1 MPLPPYQRPMY
12 DDRGS
17 TARMSDLILRR
28 GQIQADLALRQGD
41 TSARL
46 AQNLGSIASGTMAD
60 LVSLAEKRKA
70 QERQAR
76 LDDEAAQDR
85 AQRRELVGRQIQ
97 QADDAMATQATKAR
111 EERSFHTILGRLG
124 TREGGLN
131 WDEAEKEFAAQGMT
145 HLIPRVREYRGRLEK
160 EAAELQAARLRAAQ
174 QEGLILGLTVDT
186 LKATGGD
193 KDPTGFALGLG
204 ALTDAKVLSQGQALR
219 YWQQVE
225 DEAQGDS
232 AKASAAIQRIVRE
245 AEQAAAPFRKAEPPK
260 APTIR
265 TAGRSV
271 VSVDP
276 TGTKATVLYT
286 DPVRE
291 GRDSGGDGAP
301 KPLTNAQRIAANNTY
316 QRDLGNAEEAA
327 RQAIARERERILRA
341 APDTDLDTDPTF
353 RAFKEDIYTKL
364 EQDKA
369 TAQRA
374 YRENIQ
380 WTPGPHNQGRDM
392 ANRPERDMTSARP
405 QPAPADPRQAPPP
418 QSMQALEAQAQSLMA
433 QYRREMDPTRKEQLK
448 QELLALRRQ
457 ATGR

>member
-12 DDRGS
+12 DDRGA

-46 AQNLGSIASGTMAD
+46 AHNLGNIASGTMAD
-60 LVSLAEKRKA
+60 LVSLSEKRKA

-76 LDDEAAQDR
+76 LDKEAEFDR
-85 AQRRELVGRQIQ
+85 AQQRQVRDLQIRNADAEMADRGR
-97 QADDAMATQATKAR
+97 KAS
-111 EERSFHTILGRLG
+111 EERSFNTILGRYG
-124 TREGGLN
+124 TREGGIN

-193 KDPTGFALGLG
+193 SDPTGFALGLG
-204 ALTDAKVLSQGQALR
+204 ALTDAKVLSQEEALR

-225 DEAQGDS
+225 DEAQGDP

-260 APTIR
+260 GPTIR

-286 DPVRE
+286 DPARE
-291 GRDSGGDGAP
+291 SGGDDDGV
-301 KPLTNAQRIAANNTY
+301 KPSTARTARATY
-316 QRDLGNAEEAA
+316 ER
-327 RQAIARERERILRA
+327 AIADINADEATQLATPNLTPEQRTAIQRA
-341 APDTDLDTDPTF
+341 AETRRRGAK
-353 RAFKEDIYTKL
+353 RAFDA
-364 EQDKA
+364 A
-369 TAQRA
+369 TGATLA
-374 YRENIQ
+374 PAAAGNVAAG
-380 WTPGPHNQGRDM
+380 TVTAGSGRDM
-392 ANRPERDMTSARP
+392 ANRPERDTTPVQP
-405 QPAPADPRQAPPP
+405 QPAPGDPRQGPPP
-418 QSMQALEAQAQSLMA
+418 QAYKVGDLVTKGGQLYRVTKVYPDGSIDAQ
-433 QYRREMDPTRKEQLK
+433 PTR
-448 QELLALRRQ
+448 
-457 ATGR
+457 

>member
-160 EAAELQAARLRAAQ
+160 EAAELQSARLRAAQ

-193 KDPTGFALGLG
+193 SDPTGFALGLG
-204 ALTDAKVLSQGQALR
+204 ALTDAKVLSQEQALR

-225 DEAQGDS
+225 EAAQGDP

-245 AEQAAAPFRKAEPPK
+245 AEQAAAPFRKAEPRPSGFNLSDSSARYEYGDDGK
-260 APTIR
+260 
-265 TAGRSV
+265 
-271 VSVDP
+271 
-276 TGTKATVLYT
+276 
-286 DPVRE
+286 PVRVATGPLYGVRT
-291 GRDSGGDGAP
+291 GRGGDGGDEDGV
-301 KPLTNAQRIAANNTY
+301 KPSTARTARATYERTLAEISADTATALANPQLTVEQRTAIQQAAET
-316 QRDLGNAEEAA
+316 RRRGAK
-327 RQAIARERERILRA
+327 
-341 APDTDLDTDPTF
+341 
-353 RAFKEDIYTKL
+353 RAFDA
-364 EQDKA
+364 A
-369 TAQRA
+369 TGATLA
-374 YRENIQ
+374 PAAAGNVAAG
-380 WTPGPHNQGRDM
+380 TVTAGSGRDM
-392 ANRPERDMTSARP
+392 ANRPERDTTPVRS
-405 QPAPADPRQAPPP
+405 QPAPVDPRQGPPP
-418 QSMQALEAQAQSLMA
+418 QSMQALEAQAQALMA
-433 QYRREMDPTRKEQLK
+433 AYRREMDPTRKEQLK

>member
-193 KDPTGFALGLG
+193 SDPTGFALGLG
-204 ALTDAKVLSQGQALR
+204 ALTEAKVLSPEQALR

-225 DEAQGDS
+225 EAAQGDP

-260 APTIR
+260 GPTIR

-286 DPVRE
+286 DPARE
-291 GRDSGGDGAP
+291 GRGSGGDEDGV
-301 KPLTNAQRIAANNTY
+301 KPATARTARATYERAIADINADEATQLAN
-316 QRDLGNAEEAA
+316 RDLTPEQ
-327 RQAIARERERILRA
+327 RTAIQRA
-341 APDTDLDTDPTF
+341 AETRRRGAK
-353 RAFKEDIYTKL
+353 RAFD
-364 EQDKA
+364 A
-369 TAQRA
+369 TTG
-374 YRENIQ
+374 
-380 WTPGPHNQGRDM
+380 TPLAPSASGSVAAGAVAGSGRDM
-392 ANRPERDMTSARP
+392 ANRPERDTTPVQP
-405 QPAPADPRQAPPP
+405 QPAPADPRQGPPP
-418 QSMQALEAQAQSLMA
+418 QSMQALEAQAQALMA
-433 QYRREMDPTRKEQLK
+433 AYRREMDPTRKEQLK